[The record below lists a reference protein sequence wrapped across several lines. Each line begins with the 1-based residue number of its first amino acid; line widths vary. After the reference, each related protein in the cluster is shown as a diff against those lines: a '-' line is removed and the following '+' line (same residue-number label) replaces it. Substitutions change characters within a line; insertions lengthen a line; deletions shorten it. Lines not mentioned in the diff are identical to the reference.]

1 MKIRVRL
8 SLLFVLCSTTSLLVC
23 GFLLLRASAKGMIRS
38 VEDNAVSELG
48 MLKTSFAS
56 AASKTL
62 DAGASDSLRRSVL
75 VYVFQSYADDT
86 FSGSQYVL
94 KRGGETFYNN
104 SGYAPDVLLDGL
116 EQNTVT
122 WQGEKLFAAVT
133 ETDLNRETYQIYL
146 IRNVT
151 DLYDSIDR
159 LRLQFYVICAAA
171 VLLSAAL
178 ILWATA
184 RTLRPLKTLE
194 KEAAAMARGE
204 YHARIPLPKRSS
216 KPGDEIAAV
225 SESFNRMA
233 AAVEQHIDAVT
244 AVAEERK
251 MLIGALT
258 HEMKTPMTAIIG
270 YADLLERAKL
280 SKAQSEEALAF
291 IHREAQRLE
300 RLGCY
305 TLGDVAR
312 LSRTNEDALYHTFG
326 VNAELLIDHAWGW
339 EPAEMAAIKAFKP
352 QSNSISSGQV
362 LTEPYDWEKAR
373 IVAREMT
380 EALVLELVRKKVVTR
395 QVVLTVCYDRTAI
408 RSRTPGEAG
417 EAPWIVVKTGKPYT
431 GTVEADRYGRP
442 CPKPAHGTGNLD
454 RWTAS
459 SGRIVR
465 SMMELYDRIIDR
477 DLTVRRLY
485 VVACGLIPEDEIPE
499 EDPVQLDLFTD
510 WAEEE
515 KRKEAESAADA
526 KERKLQ
532 LAALAIHGKF
542 GKNALLKGMSFQEG
556 ATARRRNEQIG
567 GHRAGSA
574 DPQEGGG
581 DSG

>member
-8 SLLFVLCSTTSLLVC
+8 SLLFVLCSTASLLVC

-94 KRGGETFYNN
+94 KRGGESFYNN

-133 ETDLNRETYQIYL
+133 ETELLRETYQIYL

-151 DLYDSIDR
+151 DLYDSIHR

-204 YHARIPLPKRSS
+204 YHARIPLPKRSP

-280 SKAQSEEALAF
+280 SKAQREEAVSF

-300 RLGCY
+300 RLTQKMMRLI
-305 TLGDVAR
+305 TLTDGEGIALQAVSARQLFSMAEKTLETVA
-312 LSRTNEDALYHTFG
+312 
-326 VNAELLIDHAWGW
+326 
-339 EPAEMAAIKAFKP
+339 
-352 QSNSISSGQV
+352 
-362 LTEPYDWEKAR
+362 AR
-373 IVAREMT
+373 
-380 EALVLELVRKKVVTR
+380 
-395 QVVLTVCYDRTAI
+395 
-408 RSRTPGEAG
+408 
-417 EAPWIVVKTGKPYT
+417 
-431 GTVEADRYGRP
+431 
-442 CPKPAHGTGNLD
+442 HG
-454 RWTAS
+454 
-459 SGRIVR
+459 
-465 SMMELYDRIIDR
+465 
-477 DLTVRRLY
+477 
-485 VVACGLIPEDEIPE
+485 
-499 EDPVQLDLFTD
+499 
-510 WAEEE
+510 
-515 KRKEAESAADA
+515 
-526 KERKLQ
+526 
-532 LAALAIHGKF
+532 AALRYRENGE
-542 GKNALLKGMSFQEG
+542 SF
-556 ATARRRNEQIG
+556 
-567 GHRAGSA
+567 SA
-574 DPQEGGG
+574 DPDLVVGVLINLVDNACAAGAKHVTVAAGGNRLSVADDGCGIPQAIVDKVTQPFFRADKARSRRGGHAGLGLALAARVAELHRARLVIESAEGKGTTVSLVF
-581 DSG
+581 DP

>member
-8 SLLFVLCSTTSLLVC
+8 SLLFVLCSTASLLVC

-38 VEDNAVSELG
+38 AQDNAVSELG
-48 MLKTSFAS
+48 MLNTSFTS
-56 AASKTL
+56 AASKNL

-94 KRGGETFYNN
+94 KRGGESFYNN

-133 ETDLNRETYQIYL
+133 ETELLRETYQIYL

-151 DLYDSIDR
+151 DLYDSIHR

-204 YHARIPLPKRSS
+204 YHARIPLPKRSP
-216 KPGDEIAAV
+216 KPVDEIAAV

-280 SKAQSEEALAF
+280 SKAQREEAVSF
-291 IHREAQRLE
+291 IHREAQRLMAE
-300 RLGCY
+300 K
-305 TLGDVAR
+305 TLETVA
-312 LSRTNEDALYHTFG
+312 
-326 VNAELLIDHAWGW
+326 
-339 EPAEMAAIKAFKP
+339 
-352 QSNSISSGQV
+352 
-362 LTEPYDWEKAR
+362 
-373 IVAREMT
+373 
-380 EALVLELVRKKVVTR
+380 VR
-395 QVVLTVCYDRTAI
+395 
-408 RSRTPGEAG
+408 
-417 EAPWIVVKTGKPYT
+417 
-431 GTVEADRYGRP
+431 
-442 CPKPAHGTGNLD
+442 HG
-454 RWTAS
+454 
-459 SGRIVR
+459 
-465 SMMELYDRIIDR
+465 
-477 DLTVRRLY
+477 
-485 VVACGLIPEDEIPE
+485 
-499 EDPVQLDLFTD
+499 
-510 WAEEE
+510 
-515 KRKEAESAADA
+515 
-526 KERKLQ
+526 
-532 LAALAIHGKF
+532 AALRYVENGE
-542 GKNALLKGMSFQEG
+542 SF
-556 ATARRRNEQIG
+556 
-567 GHRAGSA
+567 SA
-574 DPQEGGG
+574 DPDLVVGVLINLVDNACAAGAKHVTVAAGENRLSVADDGCGIPQAILDKVTQPFFRADKARSRRGGHAGLGLALAARVAELHRARLVIESAEGKGTTVSLVF
-581 DSG
+581 DP